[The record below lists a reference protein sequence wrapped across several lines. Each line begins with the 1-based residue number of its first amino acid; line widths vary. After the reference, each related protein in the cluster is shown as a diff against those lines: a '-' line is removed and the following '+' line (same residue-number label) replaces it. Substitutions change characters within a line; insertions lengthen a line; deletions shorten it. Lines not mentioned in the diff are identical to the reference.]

1 MASGLCSAAEGFTFA
16 MPARK
21 PGESM
26 AAPRSNQLISKPR
39 PKFLDVTAIR
49 LPLAGFVS
57 ILHRVSGSVLFL
69 ALPALIGLFALSLES
84 PAGFERASHLMR
96 QPMIA
101 IPLFGLAWAYLHHF
115 CAGIRFLLLDLHI
128 GLDKEGARKSAIA
141 VLAVSLSLTVVLA
154 AKILGVF

>member
-1 MASGLCSAAEGFTFA
+1 
-16 MPARK
+16 MPAHQ

-26 AAPRSNQLISKPR
+26 AAPRSNQLVNKPR
-39 PKFLDVTAIR
+39 PKFLDLTAIR

-84 PAGFERASHLMR
+84 QAGFERAAYLMR
-96 QPMIA
+96 QPMIG

-141 VLAVSLSLTVVLA
+141 VLAVSLSMTVLLAVKVL
-154 AKILGVF
+154 GGF

>member
-1 MASGLCSAAEGFTFA
+1 
-16 MPARK
+16 MP
-21 PGESM
+21 
-26 AAPRSNQLISKPR
+26 APRSNSLINKPR
-39 PKFLDVTAIR
+39 PKFLDLTAIR

-84 PAGFERASHLMR
+84 PAGFERAAYLMR
-96 QPMIA
+96 KPMIG

-141 VLAVSLSLTVVLA
+141 VLVVSLGLTALLA
-154 AKILGVF
+154 AKVLGVF